1 MKREND
7 KNGGRERGL
16 TRRGFAVAGLAG
28 MGMIMARAAGTRRVA
43 ANVSMKEA
51 AHYVALDNAKRKE
64 K

>member
-1 MKREND
+1 MKKRND
-7 KNGGRERGL
+7 KSERAL

-51 AHYVALDNAKRKE
+51 AHYVALDNGERKNE
-64 K
+64 T